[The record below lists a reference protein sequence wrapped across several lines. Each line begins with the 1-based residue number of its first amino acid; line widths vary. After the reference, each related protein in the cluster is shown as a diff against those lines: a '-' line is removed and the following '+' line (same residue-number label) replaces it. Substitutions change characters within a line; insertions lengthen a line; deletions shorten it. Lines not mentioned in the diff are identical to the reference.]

1 MAALYRLDTGPT
13 GYDHDFIGFD
23 MLLLLN
29 LQGEALLDPVLG
41 YDPLDP
47 DSLFASGLISDGLLL
62 SSLDAYG
69 VYATLIPEDA
79 ELFNLG
85 ATGNPFVPGLSLAN
99 DEFLFLGSP
108 TTPQD
113 PPNPSDPPAVPVP
126 GSALLTGLGLSLLG
140 WTRRRRQNKKA

>member
-13 GYDHDFIGFD
+13 GYDHDFVGFD

-29 LQGEALLDPVLG
+29 LQGDALLDPVLG

-47 DSLFASGLISDGLLL
+47 DGLFATGLISDGSLL

-69 VYATLIPEDA
+69 IYATLIPEDA

-85 ATGNPFVPGLSLAN
+85 ATGSPFASGLSLAN
-99 DEFLFLGSP
+99 DQFQFLGSP
-108 TTPQD
+108 TPPQG
-113 PPNPSDPPAVPVP
+113 PPEPSDPPAVPVP
-126 GSALLTGLGLSLLG
+126 GSVLLTSLGLSLLG
-140 WTRRRRQNKKA
+140 WTRRRVSRQT